1 MSLVFP
7 QKEPL
12 AAVAARSPVIVQA
25 EVLRTSGN
33 DQFIHVRVER
43 SFRGGIPAGTDLEI
57 HPAGYALGRQ
67 VAESLANGGPSFS
80 YALPLMEG
88 EAAALRAK
96 ESSVFFLQAGPERI
110 HELSAMQAWRAA
122 SEAQAIQALL
132 GPTA

>member
-88 EAAALRAK
+88 EDAK
-96 ESSVFFLQAGPERI
+96 NCNPT
-110 HELSAMQAWRAA
+110 A
-122 SEAQAIQALL
+122 STQCCNMTRNSRWKSGHEAQSISLTTPGIRL
-132 GPTA
+132 